1 MYEIKKRDFY
11 PKEKYHKDKRYLIDI
26 FRKLGA
32 IETEESFL
40 LPDEVLIPLKD
51 SSIPDE
57 VYDYFQLV
65 WSNEECTIDIEDVV
79 GSHDYRNLEYDN
91 WLKNFLIN
99 DVGSHILE
107 KYLEDPKSVFDN
119 PNHTFSAFE
128 INGKFYVADGHH
140 RFSTLYLHYHILKSQ
155 NKIPDNFPKK
165 IKGIKRVVPTNL
177 EFVKRFVAF
186 CVANNLYNYLKF
198 DCHDAL
204 KANPNPTND
213 DIKNLL
219 DGKFVLP
226 SKLDLTSYVKEIQT
240 TKEETKTKKSI
251 FVPEPIV
258 SVLKALHLDFG
269 KVKTEE
275 STTGKRR

>member
-65 WSNEECTIDIEDVV
+65 WANEECTIDIEDVV

-91 WLKNFLIN
+91 WFKNFLIN

-155 NKIPDNFPKK
+155 NKIPENFPKK

-177 EFVKRFVAF
+177 EFVKKIVAF
-186 CVANNLYNYLKF
+186 CVANNLYNEDEEGIIPLF
-198 DCHDAL
+198 QIEDS
-204 KANPNPTND
+204 NPEYPVIRYVNSDILINPD
-213 DIKNLL
+213 SNLDEIL
-219 DGKFVLP
+219 
-226 SKLDLTSYVKEIQT
+226 SKINAYEI
-240 TKEETKTKKSI
+240 KTKKQN
-251 FVPEPIV
+251 
-258 SVLKALHLDFG
+258 L
-269 KVKTEE
+269 
-275 STTGKRR
+275 